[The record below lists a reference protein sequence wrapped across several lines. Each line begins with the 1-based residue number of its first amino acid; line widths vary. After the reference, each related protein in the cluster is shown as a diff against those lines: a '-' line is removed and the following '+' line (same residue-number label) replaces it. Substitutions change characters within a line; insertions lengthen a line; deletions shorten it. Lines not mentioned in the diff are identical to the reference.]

1 MAPLKPRPLYK
12 RIYWWISF
20 LSRQTAFIICL
31 LPAYIVFFFHYIS
44 KDRIAVYYKKVEGEE
59 ENDDNDTNNSKKTKQ
74 KKTPYFSRNYLDV
87 YGSKTVIGNKDNNT
101 ETNIEEDDDV
111 KKPIVIFIVGGA
123 WTIGYKMWGC
133 LLARAL
139 VPFGILVII
148 PDYRNYPKT
157 DIQGMVNDV
166 DTSIQWVMDNAHK
179 YGGDNKRIVLVG
191 QSAGAHLATTVIAR
205 KVLDYLL
212 NRGRDDSSKDEAKE
226 DAQYTKEEVQFTP
239 LKSTYKPWQLC
250 GLVSTSGPLNL
261 VAMENV
267 LHDEG
272 IVSDKKQ
279 MKLFL
284 GEGGLRDWSPY
295 HLFQKCH
302 DVYNEKNDNTK
313 QEQQQLKA
321 LFPKMCI
328 IQGTA
333 DKTVPESEALSF
345 ITLLSN
351 LDIPAISKVYKDWSH
366 TDAILEKPMA
376 GDHTYHADIHELV
389 CSWTAVGDTCSK
401 DNDNNG
407 TDKDENLPLEF
418 DLSHPILRP
427 ICPLMLVNAGRYC
440 NPF

>member
-12 RIYWWISF
+12 RIYWWVSF
-20 LSRQTAFIICL
+20 LSRQTAFVICL
-31 LPAYIVFFFHYIS
+31 LPAYCVFFYHYIS
-44 KDRIAVYYKKVEGEE
+44 CDRIAIYYKNVDGEE
-59 ENDDNDTNNSKKTKQ
+59 ENETDNDTNSKKTK
-74 KKTPYFSRNYLDV
+74 KKPPYFSRNYVDV
-87 YGSKTVIGNKDNNT
+87 YGSKTSIGNKGNNT
-101 ETNIEEDDDV
+101 KTSIEEDDV
-111 KKPIVIFIVGGA
+111 KKPVVIFIVGGA

-166 DTSIQWVMDNAHK
+166 DMSIQWVINNASR
-179 YGGDNKRIVLVG
+179 YGGDNKRVVLVG
-191 QSAGAHLATTVIAR
+191 QSAGAHLAATVVAR

-212 NRGRDDSSKDEAKE
+212 SRDHDSSKDEAKE
-226 DAQYTKEEVQFTP
+226 EASHTKEELQYTP
-239 LKSTYKPWQLC
+239 LKSTYNPWQLC

-261 VAMENV
+261 VAMEKV
-267 LHDEG
+267 LHNEC

-295 HLFQKCH
+295 QLLQHCH
-302 DVYNEKNDNTK
+302 DIYNEKNGNDTK
-313 QEQQQLKA
+313 QEQQKLKD
-321 LFPKMCI
+321 LFPKICI

-333 DKTVPESEALSF
+333 DKTVPESEASSF
-345 ITLLSN
+345 ISLLSN
-351 LDIPAISKVYKDWSH
+351 LDIPVVSKVYDEWSH
-366 TDAILEKPMA
+366 TDPILEKPMA
-376 GDHTYHADIHELV
+376 GNHTYHADIHELV
-389 CSWTAVGDTCSK
+389 CLWTTVDDTTSAK
-401 DNDNNG
+401 DDNG
-407 TDKDENLPLEF
+407 TDKDKNLPLEF

-427 ICPLMLVNAGRYC
+427 ICPLILVNAGRYC

>member
-31 LPAYIVFFFHYIS
+31 LPAYIRFFWHYLS
-44 KDRIAVYYKKVEGEE
+44 CDRLAVYYNSVEGEE
-59 ENDDNDTNNSKKTKQ
+59 ENENDNNDRNNNKKTKQ
-74 KKTPYFSRNYLDV
+74 KPPYFSRNYLDV
-87 YGSKTVIGNKDNNT
+87 YGSKPSIGNKDNNT
-101 ETNIEEDDDV
+101 ETNIEDDDV
-111 KKPIVIFIVGGA
+111 KKPIVMFIVGGA

-166 DTSIQWVMDNAHK
+166 DTSIQWVIDNAHK
-179 YGGDNKRIVLVG
+179 YGGDNKRVVLVG

-212 NRGRDDSSKDEAKE
+212 SRDDDSSKEEIKEEASHTKE
-226 DAQYTKEEVQFTP
+226 DLQYTP
-239 LKSTYKPWQLC
+239 LKSTYNPWQLR

-261 VAMENV
+261 VAMEKV
-267 LHDEG
+267 LHNEG
-272 IVSDKKQ
+272 IISGKKQ

-302 DVYNEKNDNTK
+302 DVYNEETNDNKEK
-313 QEQQQLKA
+313 QEQKQLKD
-321 LFPKMCI
+321 LFPKICI

-333 DKTVPESEALSF
+333 DKTVPESEASSFLS
-345 ITLLSN
+345 LLSR
-351 LDIPAISKVYKDWSH
+351 LDLPSVSKVYEDWSH
-366 TDAILEKPMA
+366 TDPILEKPMA
-376 GDHTYHADIHELV
+376 GDHTYHRDIHELV
-389 CSWTAVGDTCSK
+389 CLWTAVDNTSR
-401 DNDNNG
+401 DNDG
-407 TDKDENLPLEF
+407 ASDRDENLPLVF

>member
-1 MAPLKPRPLYK
+1 MMAPLKPRPLYK

-31 LPAYIVFFFHYIS
+31 LPAYVVFFWHYITC
-44 KDRIAVYYKKVEGEE
+44 DRLAEYYKNVEGEE
-59 ENDDNDTNNSKKTKQ
+59 ENDNDTNNSKKKNKQ
-74 KKTPYFSRNYLDV
+74 KPPYFSRNYLDV
-87 YGSKTVIGNKDNNT
+87 YGSKTIIGNKDNNT
-101 ETNIEEDDDV
+101 ETSIEDGDV

-166 DTSIQWVMDNAHK
+166 DTSIQWVMDNAQK

-191 QSAGAHLATTVIAR
+191 QSAGAHLATTVVAR

-212 NRGRDDSSKDEAKE
+212 SMRDDDSSKEE
-226 DAQYTKEEVQFTP
+226 DKEEAEDLQYTP
-239 LKSTYKPWQLC
+239 LKSTYNPWQLC

-261 VAMENV
+261 VAMEKV
-267 LHDEG
+267 LHNEG
-272 IVSDKKQ
+272 IISDKKQ

-302 DVYNEKNDNTK
+302 DLYNEKNHNTK
-313 QEQQQLKA
+313 QEQKQQKD
-321 LFPKMCI
+321 LFPKICI

-333 DKTVPESEALSF
+333 DKTVPESEASSF
-345 ITLLSN
+345 ISLLSSLN
-351 LDIPAISKVYKDWSH
+351 IPTISKVYKDWSH
-366 TDAILEKPMA
+366 TDPILEKPMA

-389 CSWTAVGDTCSK
+389 CSWTAVDDTSSK
-401 DNDNNG
+401 DNDG
-407 TDKDENLPLEF
+407 REAKDENLPLEF
-418 DLSHPILRP
+418 DLGHPILRP

>member
-1 MAPLKPRPLYK
+1 M
-12 RIYWWISF
+12 S
-20 LSRQTAFIICL
+20 C
-31 LPAYIVFFFHYIS
+31 
-44 KDRIAVYYKKVEGEE
+44 DRLAVYYKSVEGEE
-59 ENDDNDTNNSKKTKQ
+59 ENEADNDTNNSKKMNKQ
-74 KKTPYFSRNYLDV
+74 KPPYFSRNYLDV
-87 YGSKTVIGNKDNNT
+87 YGSKTLIGSKDINT
-101 ETNIEEDDDV
+101 KTSKEEDDV
-111 KKPIVIFIVGGA
+111 KKPIVMFIVGGA

-179 YGGDNKRIVLVG
+179 YGGDNKRVVLVG

-212 NRGRDDSSKDEAKE
+212 SRGDDL
-226 DAQYTKEEVQFTP
+226 QYTP
-239 LKSTYKPWQLC
+239 LKSTYNPWQLC

-261 VAMENV
+261 VAMEKV
-267 LHDEG
+267 LHNEG

-284 GEGGLRDWSPY
+284 GEGGLIDWSPY
-295 HLFQKCH
+295 HLFQKCY
-302 DVYNEKNDNTK
+302 DVYNEETNDNKAK
-313 QEQQQLKA
+313 QEQKQLKD
-321 LFPKMCI
+321 LFPKICI

-333 DKTVPESEALSF
+333 DKTVPESEASSFLS
-345 ITLLSN
+345 LLSS
-351 LDIPAISKVYKDWSH
+351 LDLPSISKVYEEWSH
-366 TDAILEKPMA
+366 TDNILEKPMA

-389 CSWTAVGDTCSK
+389 CLWTAVDDTCPN
-401 DNDNNG
+401 DNDG
-407 TDKDENLPLEF
+407 AGKDENLPLEF
-418 DLSHPILRP
+418 DLSHPILQP

>member
-20 LSRQTAFIICL
+20 LSRQSAFIICL
-31 LPAYIVFFFHYIS
+31 LPAYIVFFFHYIFC
-44 KDRIAVYYKKVEGEE
+44 DRIAVYYKKVEGEE
-59 ENDDNDTNNSKKTKQ
+59 ENEADNNTNSKKTK
-74 KKTPYFSRNYLDV
+74 KKPPYFSRNYLDV
-87 YGSKTVIGNKDNNT
+87 YGSKTVIVNKDNST

-179 YGGDNKRIVLVG
+179 YGGDNKRVVLVG
-191 QSAGAHLATTVIAR
+191 QSAGAHLATTVVAR

-212 NRGRDDSSKDEAKE
+212 SRDDDSSKNEEIKEEAS
-226 DAQYTKEEVQFTP
+226 DTKEELQYTP

-261 VAMENV
+261 VAMEKV
-267 LHDEG
+267 LHNEG

-302 DVYNEKNDNTK
+302 ELYNTK
-313 QEQQQLKA
+313 NENIKREQQKQLKD
-321 LFPKMCI
+321 LFPKICI

-333 DKTVPESEALSF
+333 DKTVPESEASSYHYCPALIYQRYQKYMMNGVIRIPYLKSQWQE
-345 ITLLSN
+345 IILTTLMYMNWYVHGQL
-351 LDIPAISKVYKDWSH
+351 
-366 TDAILEKPMA
+366 
-376 GDHTYHADIHELV
+376 
-389 CSWTAVGDTCSK
+389 
-401 DNDNNG
+401 
-407 TDKDENLPLEF
+407 
-418 DLSHPILRP
+418 
-427 ICPLMLVNAGRYC
+427 
-440 NPF
+440 